1 MLKSEFEQLALRK
14 PGAKIGFYLYCVI
27 EQYYMDDSEYHR
39 LHGGANEDKRS
50 FVKRVFGGKVNT
62 PRSIVRK
69 LTKEAIAANRW
80 DLQGTRVTEERL
92 KEMDAILHEH
102 YETLAKCG

>member
-14 PGAKIGFYLYCVI
+14 DAKIGVYLYHAI
-27 EQYYMDDSEYHR
+27 ERYYMDDSEYHR
-39 LHGGANEDKRS
+39 LHGGVNEDKRS

-62 PRSIVRK
+62 PRSIVQK
-69 LTKEAIAANRW
+69 LTKEAIAVNRW
-80 DLQGTRVTEERL
+80 ALQGTRVTEERL
-92 KEMDAILHEH
+92 KEMDAILRDH